1 MVRMNRR
8 SFLQFG
14 SALISVACVGP
25 FAPLVQGAVSRKRTI
40 KKAVNLSMI
49 KVPGASVTDK
59 FLMARDAG
67 FDGMELNLP
76 DESLDL
82 DTLQKAKAASGLEIA
97 GMICTPQWKFPLS
110 DPEPATRERTIKGLQ
125 LDLEMAGQ
133 LGCKRVL
140 LVPGVV
146 TEHVDYA
153 ECWKRGIDGI
163 RRCLEVAEKS
173 QCHIAVENVWNQ
185 FIMNP
190 VEAVRFLDEI
200 NSPWVGWHFD
210 VGNCVINSWPEHW
223 PHILG
228 KRILNVHIKE
238 FSRKKAKEEGLWKGF
253 GAELGEGDVNWSKVM
268 KALDEVGYQGYGI
281 VEVPGGDV
289 ERLKFLSARMDQLF
303 AS

>member
-1 MVRMNRR
+1 MNRR
-8 SFLQFG
+8 TFMHLGSVMASAACLPFLG
-14 SALISVACVGP
+14 TAVY
-25 FAPLVQGAVSRKRTI
+25 GAVSKKRML

-59 FLMARDAG
+59 FLLARDAG
-67 FDGMELNLP
+67 FDGIELNLP
-76 DESLDL
+76 DEALDL
-82 DTLQKAKAASGLEIA
+82 DVLLKAKAASGLEVASI
-97 GMICTPQWKFPLS
+97 ICTPQWKFPLS
-110 DPEPATRERTIKGLQ
+110 DPDPANRERTIRGLQ
-125 LDLEMAGQ
+125 FDLEIAGQ

-146 TEHVDYA
+146 TEDVDYA
-153 ECWKRGIDGI
+153 QCWERAIVGI
-163 RRCLEVAEKS
+163 RRCLDAAEKA

-190 VEAVRFLDEI
+190 VDAVRFLDEI

-210 VGNCVINSWPEHW
+210 VGNCVVNSWPEHW

-238 FSRKKAKEEGLWKGF
+238 FSRKKAKDEGLWKGF

-281 VEVPGGDV
+281 VEVPGGDA
-289 ERLKFLSARMDQLF
+289 ERLRFLSARMDQLF
-303 AS
+303 ES